1 MLCTVGTD
9 QKCKIWDITNVE
21 DGQPKP
27 LCVKSRDMKQGDL
40 FCVQMYKDIPWVLA
54 AGGSNGELAIWD
66 TEEDVKV
73 KAHFKEGVTQKAKDL
88 KKVADKGLEA
98 DEEDKA
104 GGDSSGWEDYDS
116 E

>member
-1 MLCTVGTD
+1 
-9 QKCKIWDITNVE
+9 
-21 DGQPKP
+21 
-27 LCVKSRDMKQGDL
+27 
-40 FCVQMYKDIPWVLA
+40 MYKDIPWVLA

-66 TEEDVKV
+66 TEEDPKI
-73 KAHFKEGVTQKAKDL
+73 KAHFKGGISQKTKDL

-116 E
+116 EGEEETTEMVEEQNSKKKDKKKKSK